1 MTTRRAGQGKA
12 SRPKGRPV
20 TGSSNVGSVGDRV
33 DEAFARFSRS
43 AGTTPP
49 AAPPITVEVTVRLQ
63 AVALTEA
70 DGRYSVIVPGLPG
83 GGAVGRT
90 MERARA
96 NLVDAAEGA

>member
-1 MTTRRAGQGKA
+1 
-12 SRPKGRPV
+12 
-20 TGSSNVGSVGDRV
+20 V

-63 AVALTEA
+63 AVALPEA

-83 GGAVGRT
+83 CVT
-90 MERARA
+90 MGDTIEEARA
-96 NLVDAAEGA
+96 NVVDAAEGWLAASYDLGKEEAVRVARGGP